1 MSAQAGIWNFRG
13 DPTDPHLLSRYSSL
27 LQELGPEGAF
37 TYSDGPVALA
47 YRPFHTTAESR
58 RERQPYVSRRG
69 FVITWD
75 GRLDNR
81 DELTAELGTYLEGA
95 PTDVSI
101 IAAAFDRW
109 GTGCFRRIVGDWAMA
124 VWEPLDRELCLAV
137 DYLAIRHLFYR
148 VTDRTVFWATDPA
161 PLVRL
166 SESTFHLDDEYIAGF
181 LTTDPESHL
190 SPFKEIQEVPAGHFV
205 RIKPGSSSI
214 ERYWHPGP
222 KLLIR
227 YATDA
232 EYEEHFRDVFRR
244 AVRRRL
250 RSDSPILAELS
261 GGIDSSSIVCVADD
275 ILAHEGAETPRVDT
289 LSKHDTTEPNGDDW
303 TFFQKIEEKRGR
315 TGHHIDTA
323 NLAGSRSGL
332 QYDTFAALPGRI
344 GIGRALEAE
353 RAAVIRGG
361 GYRTVLSGIGG
372 DEFLGGIPDPCAQ
385 LGDLLFQLKLGGLWR
400 KLIEWSLVK
409 RTPWIQLLASVLI
422 DLLPPVAARHF
433 LREARP
439 ENWIDQ
445 EFAKRSR
452 ISLLQLGPQETL
464 GFWLPTRRSYA
475 RAVLAMANRM
485 AKRPYLK
492 PALEDNRYPY
502 LDQNLIEFVLA
513 IPATQLLRPGQ
524 RRSLQRRSL
533 AGLVPAAVLERRTKQ
548 FAARTPV
555 LAIGNRWKELEGI
568 FSQSLSSA
576 LGYVDGSQ
584 FLSAVRAGI
593 NGSSIHIVRTVRTI
607 SLELWLRDM
616 TARGL
621 LAEPQPAAAS
631 AARLL
636 TSKRLSDVTR
646 SLPGKTAI
654 SRRKEVNGNEL

>member
-13 DPTDPHLLSRYSSL
+13 EPADPHLLARYSSL
-27 LQELGPEGAF
+27 SQQLGPDGDF
-37 TYSDGPVALA
+37 TYSDGAVALA
-47 YRPFHTTAESR
+47 YMPFHTTAESR
-58 RERQPYVSRRG
+58 SERQPYLSRRG

-81 DELTAELGTYLEGA
+81 DELTAELGGQVEGL
-95 PTDVSI
+95 PTDVSTV
-101 IAAAFDRW
+101 AAAFDCW
-109 GTGCFRRIVGDWAMA
+109 ETGCFRRILGDWAMV
-124 VWEPLDRELCLAV
+124 VWRPLERELCLAV
-137 DYLAIRHLFYR
+137 DYVAIRHLFYR
-148 VTDRTVFWATDPA
+148 ITNHTVFWATDLD
-161 PLVRL
+161 PLVLL
-166 SESTFHLDDEYIAGF
+166 SGTTFHLDDEYIAGF
-181 LTTDPESHL
+181 LAADPESHL

-214 ERYWHPGP
+214 ERFWHPDP

-227 YATDA
+227 YNTDA

-275 ILAHEGAETPRVDT
+275 ILAQEGAETPHIDT

-303 TFFQKIEEKRGR
+303 IFFHKIEEKRGK

-323 NLAGSRSGL
+323 NLASSSSCL

-353 RAAVIRGG
+353 RAAIIRGG

-385 LGDLLFQLKLGGLWR
+385 LGDLLFQLKLPTLWR

-409 RTPWIQLLASVLI
+409 RTPWMQLLASVMI

-445 EFAKRSR
+445 DFAKRSR

-464 GFWLPTRRSYA
+464 KFWLPTRRSYA
-475 RAVLAMANRM
+475 RALLAMANRM

-492 PALEDNRYPY
+492 PALEDTRYPY

-533 AGLVPAAVLERRTKQ
+533 AGLVPAEVLERRTKQ

-555 LAIGNRWKELEGI
+555 LAIGNRWNELEGI

-593 NGSSIHIVRTVRTI
+593 NGSAIHIVRTVRTI

-616 TARGL
+616 AARGF
-621 LAEPQPAAAS
+621 LAVPQPAAAS
-631 AARLL
+631 VARLQQA
-636 TSKRLSDVTR
+636 S
-646 SLPGKTAI
+646 A
-654 SRRKEVNGNEL
+654 

>member
-1 MSAQAGIWNFRG
+1 MSAQAGIWNFHG
-13 DPTDPHLLSRYSSL
+13 EPLDQQLLARYSNL
-27 LQELGPEGAF
+27 LEQLGPDGEC
-37 TYSDGPVALA
+37 TYSDGSVALV
-47 YRPFHTTAESR
+47 YRPFYTTAESR
-58 RERQPYVSRRG
+58 RERQPYISRRG
-69 FVITWD
+69 FVMTWD

-81 DELTAELGTYLEGA
+81 DELADELGGQVESV

-101 IAAAFDRW
+101 VAAAFDRW
-109 GTGCFRRIVGDWAMA
+109 EAGCFRRIVGDWAMA
-124 VWEPLDRELCLAV
+124 VWRPLEPELCLAV
-137 DYLAIRHLFYR
+137 DYVAIRHLFYR
-148 VTDRTVFWATDPA
+148 IMDRTVFWATDLDS
-161 PLVRL
+161 LVLL
-166 SESTFHLDDEYIAGF
+166 SESTFHLEDEYIGGF
-181 LTTDPESHL
+181 LGADPESHL

-205 RIKPGSSSI
+205 HIKPGSRKI
-214 ERYWHPGP
+214 ERHWHPDP
-222 KLLIR
+222 KLQIR
-227 YATDA
+227 YNSDA
-232 EYEEHFRDVFRR
+232 EYEEHFREVFRR

-261 GGIDSSSIVCVADD
+261 GGVDSSSIVCLADD
-275 ILAHEGAETPRVDT
+275 ILAKEGAETPRIDT

-303 TFFQKIEEKRGR
+303 IFFQRIEERRGR

-323 NLAGSRSGL
+323 RLASSSSWL
-332 QYDTFAALPGRI
+332 QYDGFSALPGRI
-344 GIGRALEAE
+344 GIGRALETE
-353 RAAVIRGG
+353 RAAIIRSG

-372 DEFLGGIPDPCAQ
+372 DEFLGGIPDPSAQ
-385 LGDLLFQLKLGGLWR
+385 LGDLLFQLKLGSLWR

-422 DLLPPVAARHF
+422 DVLPPVAARHF

-445 EFAKRSR
+445 DFAKRSR
-452 ISLLQLGPQETL
+452 ISFLQLGPQETL
-464 GFWLPTRRSYA
+464 EFSLPTRRSYA

-492 PALEDNRYPY
+492 PALEDTRYPY
-502 LDQNLIEFVLA
+502 LDQDLIEFVLA

-533 AGLVPAAVLERRTKQ
+533 VGLVPAEVLERRTKQ

-576 LGYVDGSQ
+576 LGYVDGSE

-593 NGSSIHIVRTVRTI
+593 NGSAIHIVRTVRTI

-616 TARGL
+616 TVRGL
-621 LAEPQPAAAS
+621 VAVPQPVAAS

-636 TSKRLSDVTR
+636 AQAS
-646 SLPGKTAI
+646 A
-654 SRRKEVNGNEL
+654 

>member
-13 DPTDPHLLSRYSSL
+13 EPADRHLLARYSSL
-27 LQELGPEGAF
+27 SQQLGPDGDF
-37 TYSDGPVALA
+37 TYSDGAVALV
-47 YRPFHTTAESR
+47 YMPFHTTAESR
-58 RERQPYVSRRG
+58 REKQPYLSRRG

-81 DELTAELGTYLEGA
+81 DELAAELGGQVEGL

-101 IAAAFDRW
+101 VAAAFDCW
-109 GTGCFRRIVGDWAMA
+109 ETGCFRRILGDWAMA
-124 VWEPLDRELCLAV
+124 VWRPLERELCLAV

-148 VTDRTVFWATDPA
+148 ITNHTVFWATDLD
-161 PLVRL
+161 PLVLL
-166 SESTFHLDDEYIAGF
+166 SGTTFHLDDEYIAGF
-181 LTTDPESHL
+181 LAADPESHL

-214 ERYWHPGP
+214 ERFWHPDP

-227 YATDA
+227 YNTDA

-275 ILAHEGAETPRVDT
+275 ILAQEGAETPHIDT

-303 TFFQKIEEKRGR
+303 TFFHKIEKSRGR

-323 NLAGSRSGL
+323 NLASSRSGL

-344 GIGRALEAE
+344 GIDRALEAE
-353 RAAVIRGG
+353 RAAIIRGG

-445 EFAKRSR
+445 DFAKRSR

-464 GFWLPTRRSYA
+464 EFRLPTRRSYF

-492 PALEDNRYPY
+492 PALEDTRYPY

-533 AGLVPAAVLERRTKQ
+533 AGLVPVEVLGRRTKQ

-555 LAIGNRWKELEGI
+555 LAIANRWNELEGI

-576 LGYVDGSQ
+576 LGYVDESQ

-593 NGSSIHIVRTVRTI
+593 NGSAIHIVRTVRTI

-616 TARGL
+616 AARGF
-621 LAEPQPAAAS
+621 LAVPQPAAAS
-631 AARLL
+631 AARLQQA
-636 TSKRLSDVTR
+636 S
-646 SLPGKTAI
+646 A
-654 SRRKEVNGNEL
+654 

>member
-1 MSAQAGIWNFRG
+1 MSAQAGTWNLRG
-13 DPTDPHLLSRYSSL
+13 EPADRHLLARYSSL
-27 LQELGPEGAF
+27 LQKLGPDGDF
-37 TYSDGPVALA
+37 TYSGGGIALV

-58 RERQPYVSRRG
+58 RERQPYLSRRG

-81 DELTAELGTYLEGA
+81 DDLTAELGGHVEGV

-101 IAAAFDRW
+101 VAAAFDFW
-109 GTGCFRRIVGDWAMA
+109 ETGCFRRIVGDWAMA
-124 VWEPLDRELCLAV
+124 VWRPLERELCLAV
-137 DYLAIRHLFYR
+137 DYVAIRHLFYR
-148 VTDRTVFWATDPA
+148 ITDRTVFWATDPD
-161 PLVRL
+161 PLVLL

-181 LTTDPESHL
+181 LAADPESHL
-190 SPFKEIQEVPAGHFV
+190 SPFKEIREVPAGHFV
-205 RIKPGSSSI
+205 CIKPGSSKV
-214 ERYWHPGP
+214 ERYWYPDP
-222 KLLIR
+222 KLMIR
-227 YATDA
+227 YNTDD
-232 EYEEHFRDVFRR
+232 EYEAHFRDVFRR

-261 GGIDSSSIVCVADD
+261 GGVDSSSIVCVADD
-275 ILAHEGAETPRVDT
+275 ILAHEGAETPRIDT

-303 TFFQKIEEKRGR
+303 IFFQKIEEKRGR
-315 TGHHIDTA
+315 TGHYIDTA
-323 NLAGSRSGL
+323 KLASSGSWL
-332 QYDTFAALPGRI
+332 QYDTFSALPGRI
-344 GIGRALEAE
+344 GIGRGLEAE
-353 RAAVIRGG
+353 RAAIMLSG

-372 DEFLGGIPDPCAQ
+372 DEFYGGIPDPYAQ
-385 LGDLLFQLKLGGLWR
+385 LGDLLVQLKLGTLWR

-422 DLLPPVAARHF
+422 DLLPPVAGRHF
-433 LREARP
+433 LREARR
-439 ENWIDQ
+439 ESWIAED
-445 EFAKRSR
+445 FAKRSG
-452 ISLLQLGPQETL
+452 ISLLKLGPQETL
-464 GFWLPTRRSYA
+464 AFWLPTRRSYA

-492 PALEDNRYPY
+492 PALEDTRYPY

-533 AGLVPAAVLERRTKQ
+533 AGLVPAEVLGRRTKQ

-568 FSQSLSSA
+568 FSQSHSSA

-593 NGSSIHIVRTVRTI
+593 NGSAIHIVRMVRTI

-621 LAEPQPAAAS
+621 LAAPQPTAAS
-631 AARLL
+631 TARLL
-636 TSKRLSDVTR
+636 EQAS
-646 SLPGKTAI
+646 A
-654 SRRKEVNGNEL
+654 

>member
-13 DPTDPHLLSRYSSL
+13 DPTDRTLLSRYSSL
-27 LQELGPEGAF
+27 LQRLGPEGDF

-47 YRPFHTTAESR
+47 YSPFHTTAESR
-58 RERQPYVSRRG
+58 RERQPYVSPRG

-81 DELTAELGTYLEGA
+81 DELSAELRTHVEGA

-148 VTDRTVFWATDPA
+148 VTDRTVFWATDPD
-161 PLVRL
+161 PLVLL

-181 LTTDPESHL
+181 LATDPESHL
-190 SPFKEIQEVPAGHFV
+190 SPFREIQQVPAGHFV
-205 RIKPGSSSI
+205 CIKPGTSSI
-214 ERYWHPGP
+214 ERYWHPDP

-227 YATDA
+227 YTTDT
-232 EYEEHFRDVFRR
+232 EYEEHFREVFRR

-261 GGIDSSSIVCVADD
+261 GGLDSSSIVCVADD
-275 ILAHEGAETPRVDT
+275 IVAQEGAETPRIDT

-303 TFFQKIEEKRGR
+303 IFFQKIEEKRGR

-323 NLAGSRSGL
+323 TLASSRSRL
-332 QYDTFAALPGRI
+332 QYDTFSALPGRI

-353 RAAVIRGG
+353 RAAVVRSG

-385 LGDLLFQLKLGGLWR
+385 LGDLLFQLKLGSLWR

-422 DLLPPVAARHF
+422 DLLPPVAALHF

-439 ENWIDQ
+439 ENWIDPG
-445 EFAKRSR
+445 FAKRSR
-452 ISLLQLGPQETL
+452 ISLLQLGPQETF
-464 GFWLPTRRSYA
+464 GFYLPSRRSYA
-475 RAVLAMANRM
+475 RAVLAMGNRM

-492 PALEDNRYPY
+492 PALEDTRYPY

-533 AGLVPAAVLERRTKQ
+533 AGLVPAEVLDRRTKQ

-555 LAIGNRWKELEGI
+555 LAIGNSWKELEGI

-576 LGYVDGSQ
+576 LGYVDGAR

-593 NGSSIHIVRTVRTI
+593 NGSAIHIVRTVRTI

-621 LAEPQPAAAS
+621 LTVPQPAAPS

-636 TSKRLSDVTR
+636 QQAS
-646 SLPGKTAI
+646 A
-654 SRRKEVNGNEL
+654 

>member
-13 DPTDPHLLSRYSSL
+13 DPTDRHLLSRYSSL
-27 LQELGPEGAF
+27 LQRLGPEGDF

-137 DYLAIRHLFYR
+137 DYLAIRHLFYW
-148 VTDRTVFWATDPA
+148 VTDRTVFWATDPD

-344 GIGRALEAE
+344 GLGRALEAE

-445 EFAKRSR
+445 DFAKRSR

-464 GFWLPTRRSYA
+464 EFWLPTRRSYF
-475 RAVLAMANRM
+475 RAVLAMGNRM

-492 PALEDNRYPY
+492 PALEDTRYPY

-533 AGLVPAAVLERRTKQ
+533 AGLVPAEVLDRRTKQ

-555 LAIGNRWKELEGI
+555 LAIGNSWKELEGI

-576 LGYVDGSQ
+576 LGYVDGAR

-593 NGSSIHIVRTVRTI
+593 DGSAIHIVRTVRTI

-616 TARGL
+616 TARGVL
-621 LAEPQPAAAS
+621 RVPQPAAQL

-636 TSKRLSDVTR
+636 QQAR
-646 SLPGKTAI
+646 A
-654 SRRKEVNGNEL
+654 